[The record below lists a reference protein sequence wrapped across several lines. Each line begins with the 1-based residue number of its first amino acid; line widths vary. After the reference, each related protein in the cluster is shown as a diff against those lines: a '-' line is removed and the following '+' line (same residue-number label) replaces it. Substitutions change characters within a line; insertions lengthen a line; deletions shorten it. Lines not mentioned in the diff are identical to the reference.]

1 MRRVLTAAVELLR
14 CFALEYQMPVE
25 LIIFDLDGTLIDS
38 SVDIAN
44 AINYAVEPYGISPV
58 TVEETIGLIGEGITR
73 LMEKLMER
81 SRNPEGRSRNKGQDP
96 HMMTGDTSIPIVDRE
111 TITKRFLDHYS
122 SHLID
127 NTTAYP
133 GVRDTLQAL
142 KGFKKAVISNKREEL
157 STRVLRDLGLLHY
170 LDLIVGSDT
179 TPERKPSPVPINH
192 VLKKL
197 DVSPDRAAIVGDS
210 NYDIEAGKAAHIL
223 TIGVTYGYRSV
234 DFLEGADFIID
245 RMPELL
251 DIVHKVRRSENEG
264 RPGQ

>member
-1 MRRVLTAAVELLR
+1 MTI
-14 CFALEYQMPVE
+14 E

-81 SRNPEGRSRNKGQDP
+81 SRYEGPDP
-96 HMMTGDTSIPIVDRE
+96 HMMSRDTAIPITDRE
-111 TITKRFLDHYS
+111 IVTQRFLDHYS

-197 DVSPDRAAIVGDS
+197 NVSPDRAAIVGDS

-223 TIGVTYGYRSV
+223 TVGVTYGYRSV
-234 DFLEGADFIID
+234 DFLAGADFIIN

-251 DIVHKVRRSENEG
+251 DIVHKVHRSKNEG
-264 RPGQ
+264 RAGQ